1 MKILQVCSAESLGG
15 GERHVIDLT
24 RAMIERGHELHLA
37 VRHDS
42 PLIEILAGYPIRWY
56 ELGLRNALD
65 VISAQAIANVIRKNR
80 VDVLHAHI
88 ARDYIYCGVAARIAS
103 RLGSPVGFFITR
115 HHFNPIKSNP
125 VYAWT
130 IGEARALIAVSDSVR
145 ENLIESFPDFADRV
159 VTIPNWIDA
168 GAFGSLSREVA
179 RARLG
184 VTKRLAVGVIG
195 QITQLKRQDLFI
207 EAAAHLIKD
216 RYWSDAEFLIVG
228 EPGPN
233 DEAYLGQLRQMADR
247 LRVSNQVRFTGY
259 VEDLPALLA
268 AFDIIAAPSDDEAF
282 SLSLVEAMASGC
294 AVVATRVGGMAEIVE
309 DGITGLLIE
318 RDNAWALIAALSRL
332 LTDKRLR
339 EKIGSVARASVIERF
354 DRRSVI
360 DRIER
365 LYLNDNVEDRG
376 SRIEDRGSRIEDRG
390 SRIEDRG

>member
-24 RAMIERGHELHLA
+24 RAMIERGHQLHLA

-42 PLIEILAGYPIRWY
+42 PLIEALAGYPIQWY

-65 VISAQAIANVIRKNR
+65 VISAQGIAQVIRQNQIEI
-80 VDVLHAHI
+80 LHAHV
-88 ARDYIYCGVAARIAS
+88 ARDYAYCGIAS
-103 RLGSPVGFFITR
+103 RIAARLGNPVGFFITR

-125 VYAWT
+125 IYAWT
-130 IGEARALIAVSDSVR
+130 IGEARALIAVSESVR
-145 ENLIESFPDFADRV
+145 ENLIESFPDFSDRI

-168 GAFGSLSREVA
+168 GGCGSLSREAA
-179 RARLG
+179 RERLG

-207 EAAAHLIKD
+207 KAASHLVKD
-216 RYWSDAEFLIVG
+216 RYWNDAEFLIVG
-228 EPGPN
+228 EPGPD
-233 DEAYLGQLRQMADR
+233 DEDYIAQLRQMAQK
-247 LRVSNQVRFTGY
+247 LHISGHVRFTGY
-259 VEDLPALLA
+259 LEDLPALLTG
-268 AFDIIAAPSDDEAF
+268 FDIIAAPSDNEAF
-282 SLSLVEAMASGC
+282 SLALVEAMASGC

-309 DGITGLLIE
+309 DGITGMLVE

-332 LTDKRLR
+332 LTDKHLR
-339 EKIGSVARASVIERF
+339 EKMGSVARASVIERF

-365 LYLNDNVEDRG
+365 LYLNDNLEDRG
-376 SRIEDRGSRIEDRG
+376 VKIEDRRSKIEN
-390 SRIEDRG
+390 

>member
-1 MKILQVCSAESLGG
+1 LEAIKSGIEAMKILQVCSAESLGG

-24 RAMIERGHELHLA
+24 RAMIERGHQLHLA

-42 PLIEILAGYPIRWY
+42 PLVDALAGYPIQWY

-65 VISAQAIANVIRKNR
+65 VISAQGIAQAIRKNR
-80 VDVLHAHI
+80 IDVMHAHL
-88 ARDYIYCGVAARIAS
+88 ARDYTYCGIAARIAA
-103 RLGSPVGFFITR
+103 RLGNPVGFFITR

-125 VYAWT
+125 IYAWT

-145 ENLIESFPDFADRV
+145 ENLVKSFPNFTDRI

-168 GAFGSLSREVA
+168 SGCGSLSREEA

-184 VTKRLAVGVIG
+184 VTKRLVVGVVG

-207 EAAAHLIKD
+207 KAAAHLIKD
-216 RYWSDAEFLIVG
+216 RYWNDAEFLIVG
-228 EPGPN
+228 EAGPD
-233 DEAYLGQLRQMADR
+233 DEAYLSQLRQMANK
-247 LRVSNQVRFTGY
+247 LLISNQVRFTGF
-259 VEDLPALLA
+259 VDDLPALLTG
-268 AFDIIAAPSDDEAF
+268 FDIIAAPSDKEAF
-282 SLSLVEAMASGC
+282 SLALVEAMASGC

-309 DGITGLLIE
+309 DGITGLLVE
-318 RDNAWALIAALSRL
+318 RDNSWALIAALSRL

-365 LYLNDNVEDRG
+365 LYLNDNLEKE
-376 SRIEDRGSRIEDRG
+376 S
-390 SRIEDRG
+390 

>member
-37 VRHDS
+37 VRRDS
-42 PLIEILAGYPIRWY
+42 PLIEVLADYPIRWY

-65 VISAQAIANVIRKNR
+65 VISAQGIANVIRKNQ
-80 VDVLHAHI
+80 VDILHAHI
-88 ARDYIYCGVAARIAS
+88 ARDYTCCGIAARIAA
-103 RLGSPVGFFITR
+103 RMGSPVGYFITR

-145 ENLIESFPDFADRV
+145 ENLIASFPDFADRV
-159 VTIPNWIDA
+159 VVIPNWIDA
-168 GAFGSLSREVA
+168 NGLRNLSREVA

-195 QITQLKRQDLFI
+195 QLTPLKRQDLFI
-207 EAAAHLIKD
+207 KAAAHLIKD
-216 RYWSDAEFLIVG
+216 RYWNDAEFLVVG
-228 EPGPN
+228 DPGPD
-233 DEAYLGQLRQMADR
+233 DEDYAEQLRQMTKK
-247 LRVSNQVRFTGY
+247 LHVEVQVRFTGY
-259 VEDLPALLA
+259 IADLPALLSG
-268 AFDIIAAPSDDEAF
+268 FDIIAAPSDNEAF
-282 SLSLVEAMASGC
+282 SLALIEAMAAGC

-309 DGITGLLIE
+309 DGITGLLIQP
-318 RDNAWALIAALSRL
+318 DDAWSLIAALSRL

-354 DRRSVI
+354 DRQSVI
-360 DRIER
+360 DRIEK
-365 LYLNDNVEDRG
+365 LYLNGVLETE
-376 SRIEDRGSRIEDRG
+376 S
-390 SRIEDRG
+390 